1 MDIAAQFRFRYED
14 NAAQHKTEIP
24 PRQGGKGGLHGAG
37 TPAHSALRTARARMR
52 QSGMGR
58 AVAM

>member
-1 MDIAAQFRFRYED
+1 MR
-14 NAAQHKTEIP
+14 HKAEIP
-24 PRQGGKGGLHGAG
+24 PPQGSKHPFHAAG

-58 AVAM
+58 AVAI